1 MDKAIEIY
9 VAKRRSK
16 PKPDSQVEQFLRD
29 AKFPYA
35 IGYGLTETAP
45 LLAGSN
51 ASMTKY
57 QAIGPKVSQCEMKIN
72 NPDPITGE
80 GEIWARGPNVMLGYY
95 KNEAKTREVMTDDGW
110 FKTGDLG
117 VFDKKGWLSHKG
129 RLKNLIVGANGEN
142 IYPEEIESPPVFS
155 I

>member
-1 MDKAIEIY
+1 
-9 VAKRRSK
+9 
-16 PKPDSQVEQFLRD
+16 
-29 AKFPYA
+29 
-35 IGYGLTETAP
+35 
-45 LLAGSN
+45 
-51 ASMTKY
+51 
-57 QAIGPKVSQCEMKIN
+57 MKIN